1 MGRIISV
8 WVQHRTKH
16 FHEHNEHCQP
26 NHGILQAR
34 LLIFFHLVERSIST
48 MTETYQ
54 RKVYSEAIHNRKHHL
69 PPSCSEKRLKY
80 SSKAGKACGSV
91 SGRWRNEEQCFYHLG
106 VSTRCIFTGKK
117 LMTPLDI
124 EVPCFSGIFRLR
136 YADSANHILKR
147 GWTWTIF
154 RARVLWLIIWR
165 CCGVLIIQ
173 P

>member
-1 MGRIISV
+1 MNIASKIMASC
-8 WVQHRTKH
+8 KH
-16 FHEHNEHCQP
+16 ASSYSSTYGSQ
-26 NHGILQAR
+26 IR
-34 LLIFFHLVERSIST
+34 RLVERSKST

-54 RKVYSEAIHNRKHHL
+54 RKVYSEAIHNRTRHL

-91 SGRWRNEEQCFYHLG
+91 SGRWRNEEQSFYHLG

-136 YADSANHILKR
+136 YADSANHI
-147 GWTWTIF
+147 
-154 RARVLWLIIWR
+154 
-165 CCGVLIIQ
+165 
-173 P
+173 